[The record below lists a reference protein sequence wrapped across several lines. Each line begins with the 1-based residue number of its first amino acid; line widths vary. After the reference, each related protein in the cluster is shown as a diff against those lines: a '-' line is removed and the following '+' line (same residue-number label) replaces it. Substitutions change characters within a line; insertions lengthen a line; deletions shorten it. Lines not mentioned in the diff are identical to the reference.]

1 MRTEAVNS
9 YWSRVSVA
17 QSERATRLASF
28 RQQEWVSDMST
39 PISKEEAY
47 ARLGAITRE
56 MHEALTVLGGNQLH
70 SIMAEIPD
78 ARERLAYVGK
88 MTEDAANKVLTLV
101 ETAKPQCDDLSKR
114 GRELSQSLALYHP
127 SDEST
132 TSLMG
137 SCGKF
142 AEQSASFAE
151 EQATVLT
158 DIMMAQ
164 DFQDLSG
171 QVIKKVID
179 IISRTEMQL
188 VGLLLDSAPAPVIS
202 PEVNASEQR
211 VVTVDT
217 HKLEGPQTA
226 ETALKQNDVDDL
238 LASLGF

>member
-1 MRTEAVNS
+1 
-9 YWSRVSVA
+9 
-17 QSERATRLASF
+17 
-28 RQQEWVSDMST
+28 MST
-39 PISKEEAY
+39 PISKDEAF

-78 ARERLAYVGK
+78 ARDRLAYVGK

-101 ETAKPQCDDLSKR
+101 ENAQPQCQDLSKQ
-114 GRELSQSLALYHP
+114 GKELGQTLAQHHP
-127 SDEST
+127 SDEPT
-132 TSLMG
+132 KNLIA
-137 SCGKF
+137 SCRNF
-142 AEQSASFAE
+142 AEHSATFADG
-151 EQATVLT
+151 QATVLT

-188 VGLLLDSAPAPVIS
+188 VHLLLDSAPGPA
-202 PEVNASEQR
+202 ASTEATTTQQN
-211 VVTVDT
+211 VVTVDN

-226 ETALKQNDVDDL
+226 EVALKQNDVDDL